1 VRNDQ
6 IGAQTLVDEH
16 SMLGH
21 EVQVRR
27 TEVLRALGD
36 GRWPSTE
43 IAQLVDYLRYELLD
57 QAVNEERLLY
67 PLTSEGGRDPRFAQL
82 LEDHVALR
90 DRTNALAVLATLPA
104 DARDPGVVVRLLDEL
119 EQLLD
124 RHLEDEEA
132 VLSPVSAWGVSSA
145 RRPFRSHEWFRLTE
159 GPVIDAD
166 ELPRDAAVTLVLER
180 LTRLRA
186 GDQVEVRSSARLHD
200 LEGAFQ
206 RRGMSADYG
215 WAIEEE
221 RPGRCRVSITRRP
234 AA

>member
-1 VRNDQ
+1 MSNDQ
-6 IGAQTLVDEH
+6 ICTQTLVDEH

-27 TEVLRALGD
+27 TQVMRALGD
-36 GRWPSTE
+36 GRWPITE

-67 PLTSEGGRDPRFAQL
+67 PLTSEKGRDPRFVQL
-82 LEDHVALR
+82 LDDHVALR
-90 DRTNALAVLATLPA
+90 DRTNALAALTTLPA
-104 DARDPGVVVRLLDEL
+104 DARDPGLIVRLLDEL
-119 EQLLD
+119 EQMLD
-124 RHLEDEEA
+124 RHLEEEEA
-132 VLSPVSAWGVSSA
+132 VLSPVSPWGVSSA
-145 RRPFRSHEWFRLTE
+145 RRPFRSHRWFRLTE
-159 GPVIDAD
+159 GPVIDTD

-186 GDQVEVRSSARLHD
+186 GDQVEVRSSTRLHD